1 MAFGNYAPFYRPNYY
16 PAQPMQTMQPM
27 QAQGNFDSSM
37 QYGQPF
43 QQPMQAPQMQ
53 APQAQQPINDM
64 IWVLGEVE
72 ATSYPVAP
80 NNTVVLWD
88 KDQPTVFIKSVN
100 AQGVPAMRV
109 LDYTER
115 TANAQKTPTEHV
127 CKCGD
132 NFVSKEAFK
141 ALEARFNELDA
152 KIKSLRSN
160 VITSNN
166 TEVNENA

>member
-1 MAFGNYAPFYRPNYY
+1 MAYGNYAPFYRPNYY
-16 PAQPMQTMQPM
+16 PAQQPMQTP
-27 QAQGNFDSSM
+27 GLFDNPM
-37 QYGQPF
+37 QYGQPY
-43 QQPMQAPQMQ
+43 QHPMQAPTIQN
-53 APQAQQPINDM
+53 PQAQQSVNDM

-88 KDQPTVFIKSVN
+88 KDQPTIFIKSVN

-115 TANAQKTPTEHV
+115 SASPQKTPTEHV
-127 CKCGD
+127 CKCGN

-141 ALEARFNELDA
+141 ALEARFNDLTAKFDA
-152 KIKSLRSN
+152 LSN
-160 VITSNN
+160 SNTVKDDEIN
-166 TEVNENA
+166 G

>member
-1 MAFGNYAPFYRPNYY
+1 MAYGNYAPFYRPNYY
-16 PAQPMQTMQPM
+16 PAQQPV
-27 QAQGNFDSSM
+27 QSPSVFDNSM
-37 QYGQPF
+37 QYGQPY
-43 QQPMQAPQMQ
+43 QHPMQVPTMQ
-53 APQAQQPINDM
+53 NQAQQPVSDM

-88 KDQPTVFIKSVN
+88 KDQPTIFIKSVN

-115 TANAQKTPTEHV
+115 SVSPQKAPAEHV
-127 CKCGD
+127 CKCGN

-141 ALEARFNELDA
+141 ALEARFNDLSEKLDA
-152 KIKSLRSN
+152 LSN
-160 VITSNN
+160 SN
-166 TEVNENA
+166 TGKDNEING

>member
-1 MAFGNYAPFYRPNYY
+1 MAYGNYAPFYRPNYY
-16 PAQPMQTMQPM
+16 PTQQPMQT
-27 QAQGNFDSSM
+27 QGAFDASM

-43 QQPMQAPQMQ
+43 QQPMQASPMQ
-53 APQAQQPINDM
+53 NPQAHPPVNDM

-100 AQGVPAMRV
+100 AQGVPAMRI

-115 TANAQKTPTEHV
+115 TSAPQKSPDEHV
-127 CKCGD
+127 CKCGN

-141 ALEARFNELDA
+141 ALEARFNELTD
-152 KIKSLRSN
+152 KF
-160 VITSNN
+160 
-166 TEVNENA
+166 NALTNASAEEEDNGNG